1 MKLIAKYNRVNIPI
15 TIAVLLISSIAY
27 YFILHHVL
35 LRQVDKDLRIEQQ
48 EIIHYIKVNGSLP
61 ESSNYKDQQIEFQP
75 TNLTDF
81 KKKLSTQSVYNKKED
96 EEEPYRRIDF
106 MVTQNGTNYIA
117 TVKKSE
123 QETEDIV
130 RLILTITFL
139 VIAVLLLVLFITNRF
154 LLSKLW
160 EPFNDTLSQLKQF
173 NLSSK
178 NDITLESTNVDEFIE
193 LNKTAI
199 ALTQKVKND
208 YDSLK
213 SFTGNASHEIQT
225 PLAIIKN
232 KIELLSQSEHL
243 EESQVK
249 IMQTL
254 NDAASRLSRLNQSLL
269 LLAKIENRQFADKEK
284 INLSAVLEKCIENF
298 QEPAELK
305 NIKVEK
311 IISKNVS
318 VQMNDSL
325 ADILLS
331 NIILNA
337 IKHNFPGGMI
347 RIDLNENAFIVSN
360 SGDKPKLKPGEL
372 FERFKKEST
381 SPESLGLGLSIVK
394 TICDSY
400 GFDVSYHFTDGMNVM
415 KITFKQKNFN
425 NPINSIAAVSRQ

>member
-35 LRQVDKDLRIEQQ
+35 LQQVDKDLRIEQK
-48 EIIHYIKVNGSLP
+48 EIIHHIKINGSLP
-61 ESSNYKDQQIEFQP
+61 EISNYKDQQITFLK

-81 KKKLSTQSVYNKKED
+81 KEKFSTESVYNKKED
-96 EEEPYRRIDF
+96 EEEPFRRIDF
-106 MVTQNGTNYIA
+106 LVTQNGTNYIA

-130 RLILTITFL
+130 QLILIITFL
-139 VIAVLLLVLFITNRF
+139 VIAILLLVLFITNRF
-154 LLSKLW
+154 LLGKLW
-160 EPFNDTLSQLKQF
+160 EPFNHTLNQLKQF

-178 NDITLESTNVDEFIE
+178 NNIALEYTNVDEFIE
-193 LNKTAI
+193 LNHTAMS
-199 ALTQKVKND
+199 LTQKVRND

-249 IMQTL
+249 ILQSL

-269 LLAKIENRQFADKEK
+269 LLTKIENRQFEDKEK
-284 INLSAVLEKCIENF
+284 INLSAVLEECIENF
-298 QEPAELK
+298 QEPAALK
-305 NIKVEK
+305 NIIVEK
-311 IISKNVS
+311 NIAKDIS

-337 IKHNFPGGMI
+337 IKHNFPGGNI
-347 RIDLNENAFIVSN
+347 KIDLNESVFVVSN
-360 SGDKPKLKPGEL
+360 SGDEPKLNTSEL
-372 FERFKKEST
+372 FERFKKDST

-400 GFDVSYHFTDGMNVM
+400 GFDVSYRFADGMHVM
-415 KITFKQKNFN
+415 KITFTQ
-425 NPINSIAAVSRQ
+425 

>member
-35 LRQVDKDLRIEQQ
+35 LRQVDKDLRIEKQ
-48 EIIHYIKVNGSLP
+48 EIIHHIKINGSLP
-61 ESSNYKDQQIEFQP
+61 ETSNYKDQQVSFQP
-75 TNLTDF
+75 TNLTAF
-81 KKKLSTQSVYNKKED
+81 KEKFSTESVYNNKED

-106 MVTQNGTNYIA
+106 LATQNGTNYIA

-130 RLILTITFL
+130 RLILMITFL
-139 VIAVLLLVLFITNRF
+139 VIAVLLLVLFVTNRF
-154 LLSKLW
+154 LLGKLW
-160 EPFNDTLSQLKQF
+160 EPFNHTLSQLKQF

-178 NDITLESTNVDEFIE
+178 NNITLKSTNVDEFIE
-193 LNKTAI
+193 LNNTAI
-199 ALTQKVKND
+199 SLTQKVKDD

-249 IMQTL
+249 ILQSL

-269 LLAKIENRQFADKEK
+269 LLTKIENRQFDDKEK
-284 INLSAVLEKCIENF
+284 INLSAVLEKRIENF
-298 QEPAELK
+298 QEPAALK
-305 NIKVEK
+305 NITVEK
-311 IISKNVS
+311 NIAKGVS

-337 IKHNFPGGMI
+337 IKHNFPGGNI
-347 RIDLNENAFIVSN
+347 KIDLNESTLFVSN
-360 SGDKPKLKPGEL
+360 SGDEPKLNTTEL
-372 FERFKKEST
+372 FERFKKDST
-381 SPESLGLGLSIVK
+381 SPDSLGLGLSIVK
-394 TICDSY
+394 KICDSY
-400 GFDVSYHFTDGMNVM
+400 GFGVSYHFIDGMHVV
-415 KITFKQKNFN
+415 KITFTQ
-425 NPINSIAAVSRQ
+425 

>member
-1 MKLIAKYNRVNIPI
+1 MKLIAKYHRVNIPI
-15 TIAVLLISSIAY
+15 TIGVLLISSVAY

-48 EIIHYIKVNGSLP
+48 EIIHYIKTNGSLP
-61 ESSNYKDQQIEFQP
+61 ETSNYKDQQIEFQP

-81 KKKLSTQSVYNKKED
+81 KKKFSTQSVYNKKED

-106 MVTQNGTNYIA
+106 LVTQNGINYIA

-130 RLILTITFL
+130 QLILIITFL
-139 VIAVLLLVLFITNRF
+139 VIAILLLVLFITNRF
-154 LLSKLW
+154 LLGKLW
-160 EPFNDTLSQLKQF
+160 KPFHDTLSQLKQF

-178 NDITLESTNVDEFIE
+178 NGITFESTNIDEFIE
-193 LNKTAI
+193 LNNTA
-199 ALTQKVKND
+199 ASLTRKVKND

-213 SFTGNASHEIQT
+213 SFTENASHEIQT

-249 IMQTL
+249 IMQSL
-254 NDAASRLSRLNQSLL
+254 NEAASRVSRLNQSLL
-269 LLAKIENRQFADKEK
+269 LLAKIENRQFEDKEK

-305 NIKVEK
+305 NIMIEK
-311 IISKNVS
+311 NIVKNIS

-331 NIILNA
+331 NIILNS

-347 RIDLNENAFIVSN
+347 RIDLNESALVVSN
-360 SGDKPKLKPGEL
+360 SGDEPKLKPTEL
-372 FERFKKEST
+372 LERFKKEST

-400 GFDVSYHFTDGMNVM
+400 GFCVSYNFNEGRHIM
-415 KITFKQKNFN
+415 KINFQPN
-425 NPINSIAAVSRQ
+425 

>member
-27 YFILHHVL
+27 YFILHYVL

-48 EIIHYIKVNGSLP
+48 EIIHHIQENGSLP
-61 ESSNYKDQQIEFQP
+61 ETSNYKDQQITFQK

-81 KKKLSTQSVYNKKED
+81 KEKFTTESVYNKREN

-106 MVTQNGTNYIA
+106 LVTQNGTNYIA

-130 RLILTITFL
+130 RLILTITFS

-154 LLSKLW
+154 LLGKLW
-160 EPFNDTLSQLKQF
+160 EPFNHTLSQLKQF

-178 NDITLESTNVDEFIE
+178 NNIALEYTNVDEFIE

-199 ALTQKVKND
+199 SLTQKVKND

-232 KIELLSQSEHL
+232 KIELLSQSDNL
-243 EESQVK
+243 EESQ
-249 IMQTL
+249 IHIIQSL
-254 NDAASRLSRLNQSLL
+254 NDATSRLSRLNQSLL
-269 LLAKIENRQFADKEK
+269 LLTRIENRQFEPSDR
-284 INLSAVLEKCIENF
+284 IDLSAVVQKRIDNF
-298 QEPAELK
+298 RELAELK
-305 NIKVEK
+305 DIKIEKNIKNNITVE
-311 IISKNVS
+311 
-318 VQMNDSL
+318 MNDSL
-325 ADILLS
+325 ADILIS

-337 IKHNFPGGMI
+337 IKHNFPGGTI
-347 RIDLNENAFIVSN
+347 RVDLNESAFVVSN
-360 SGDKPKLKPGEL
+360 SGDEPKLKTTEL
-372 FERFKKEST
+372 FERFKKESI
-381 SPESLGLGLSIVK
+381 SPESLGLGLSIAK
-394 TICDSY
+394 TICDTY
-400 GFDVSYHFTDGMNVM
+400 GFDVSYHYETGSHVVTVFL
-415 KITFKQKNFN
+415 KK
-425 NPINSIAAVSRQ
+425 

>member
-15 TIAVLLISSIAY
+15 TIGVLLISSVAY
-27 YFILHHVL
+27 YFILHFVL

-48 EIIHYIKVNGSLP
+48 EIIHYIKTNGSLP
-61 ESSNYKDQQIEFQP
+61 ETSNYKDQQIEFQP

-81 KKKLSTQSVYNKKED
+81 KKKFSTQSVYNKKED

-106 MVTQNGTNYIA
+106 LVTQNGINYIA

-130 RLILTITFL
+130 QLILIITFL
-139 VIAVLLLVLFITNRF
+139 VIAILLLVLFITNRF
-154 LLSKLW
+154 LLGKLW
-160 EPFNDTLSQLKQF
+160 KPFHDTLNQLKQF

-178 NDITLESTNVDEFIE
+178 NGITLESTNIDEFIE
-193 LNKTAI
+193 LNNTAI
-199 ALTQKVKND
+199 SLTRKVKND

-213 SFTGNASHEIQT
+213 SFTENASHEIQT

-249 IMQTL
+249 IMQSL
-254 NDAASRLSRLNQSLL
+254 NEAASRVSRLNQSLL
-269 LLAKIENRQFADKEK
+269 LLAKIENRQFEDKEK

-305 NIKVEK
+305 NIMIEK
-311 IISKNVS
+311 NIVKNISVR
-318 VQMNDSL
+318 MNDSL

-337 IKHNFPGGMI
+337 IKHNFPGGKI
-347 RIDLNENAFIVSN
+347 RIDLNESALVVSN
-360 SGDKPKLKPGEL
+360 SGDEPKLKPTEL

-394 TICDSY
+394 TICDTY
-400 GFDVSYHFTDGMNVM
+400 GFEVSYNFTDGIHVV
-415 KITFKQKNFN
+415 KITFTQ
-425 NPINSIAAVSRQ
+425 

>member
-27 YFILHHVL
+27 YFILHYVL

-48 EIIHYIKVNGSLP
+48 EIIHHIKENGSLP
-61 ESSNYKDQQIEFQP
+61 ETSNYKDQQITFQK
-75 TNLTDF
+75 TNLTNF
-81 KKKLSTQSVYNKKED
+81 KEKYSTQSVYNKKED

-130 RLILTITFL
+130 RLILTITFS

-160 EPFNDTLSQLKQF
+160 EPFNHTLSQLKQF

-178 NDITLESTNVDEFIE
+178 NNIALESTNVDEFIE

-199 ALTQKVKND
+199 SLTQKVKSD
-208 YDSLK
+208 YDLLK

-232 KIELLSQSEHL
+232 KIELLSQSDNL
-243 EESQVK
+243 EESQ
-249 IMQTL
+249 IHIIQSL

-269 LLAKIENRQFADKEK
+269 LLTRIENRQFEPSDR
-284 INLSAVLEKCIENF
+284 INLSAVVQKCIDNF
-298 QEPAELK
+298 RELAELK
-305 NIKVEK
+305 DIKIEKNIKKNITVE
-311 IISKNVS
+311 
-318 VQMNDSL
+318 MNDSL
-325 ADILLS
+325 ADILIS

-337 IKHNFPGGMI
+337 IKHNFPGGSI
-347 RIDLNENAFIVSN
+347 KIDLNESAFVVSN
-360 SGDKPKLKPGEL
+360 SGDEPKLKTAEL

-394 TICDSY
+394 TICDTY
-400 GFDVSYHFTDGMNVM
+400 GFDLSYNYTDGMHVLNT
-415 KITFKQKNFN
+415 TFAQK
-425 NPINSIAAVSRQ
+425 

>member
-15 TIAVLLISSIAY
+15 TIAVLLISSVAY
-27 YFILHHVL
+27 YFILHYVL

-48 EIIHYIKVNGSLP
+48 EIIHHIKVNGSLP
-61 ESSNYKDQQIEFQP
+61 ETSNYKDQKITFQK
-75 TNLTDF
+75 TNLTNF
-81 KKKLSTQSVYNKKED
+81 KEKFSTQSVYNKKED

-106 MVTQNGTNYIA
+106 LVTQNGTNYIA

-130 RLILTITFL
+130 RLILMITFS

-154 LLSKLW
+154 LLGKLW
-160 EPFNDTLSQLKQF
+160 KPFNHTLSQLKQF
-173 NLSSK
+173 KLSSK
-178 NDITLESTNVDEFIE
+178 NNITLESTNVDEFIE
-193 LNKTAI
+193 LNNTAMS
-199 ALTQKVKND
+199 LTQKVKND
-208 YDSLK
+208 YESLK

-249 IMQTL
+249 IMQSL
-254 NDAASRLSRLNQSLL
+254 NDAASRLSRLNHSLL
-269 LLAKIENRQFADKEK
+269 LLTKIENRQFEDKEK
-284 INLSAVLEKCIENF
+284 ISLSAVLEKCIENF
-298 QEPAELK
+298 QEPAALK
-305 NIKVEK
+305 NIIVEK
-311 IISKNVS
+311 NIAKNVS

-337 IKHNFPGGMI
+337 IKHNFPGGNI
-347 RIDLNENAFIVSN
+347 KIDLTESVFVVSN
-360 SGDKPKLKPGEL
+360 SGDEPKVKTTEL

-400 GFDVSYHFTDGMNVM
+400 GFDVLYNFTNGMHVI
-415 KITFKQKNFN
+415 KITFTQKNLI
-425 NPINSIAAVSRQ
+425 NPINSIVAVSRQ

>member
-27 YFILHHVL
+27 YFILHYVL

-48 EIIHYIKVNGSLP
+48 EIIHHIQENGSLP
-61 ESSNYKDQQIEFQP
+61 ETSNYKDQQIVFQK
-75 TNLTDF
+75 TSLTHF
-81 KKKLSTQSVYNKKED
+81 KEKFSTQSVYNKKED

-106 MVTQNGTNYIA
+106 LVTQNGTNYIA

-130 RLILTITFL
+130 RLILMITFSI
-139 VIAVLLLVLFITNRF
+139 IAVLLLVLFITNRF
-154 LLSKLW
+154 LLGKLW
-160 EPFNDTLSQLKQF
+160 EPFNHTLSQLKQF

-178 NDITLESTNVDEFIE
+178 NNITLDTTNVDEFIE

-199 ALTQKVKND
+199 SLTQKVKND

-232 KIELLSQSEHL
+232 KIELLSQSDNL
-243 EESQVK
+243 EKSQIH
-249 IMQTL
+249 IMQSL
-254 NDAASRLSRLNQSLL
+254 NDAASRLSRLNHSLL
-269 LLAKIENRQFADKEK
+269 LLAKIENRQFEPSDR
-284 INLSAVLEKCIENF
+284 IDLSAVVQKRIDNF
-298 QEPAELK
+298 RELAELK
-305 NIKVEK
+305 DIKIEKNIKNNIAVE
-311 IISKNVS
+311 
-318 VQMNDSL
+318 MNDSL
-325 ADILLS
+325 ADILIS

-337 IKHNFPGGMI
+337 IKHNFPGGTI
-347 RIDLNENAFIVSN
+347 RINLNESAFAVSN
-360 SGDKPKLKPGEL
+360 TGDEPKLKTTEL

-381 SPESLGLGLSIVK
+381 SSESLGLGLSIVK

-400 GFDVSYHFTDGMNVM
+400 RFDVSYNYEEGMHEI
-415 KITFKQKNFN
+415 KILLQLTYPPSNFLL
-425 NPINSIAAVSRQ
+425 

>member
-27 YFILHHVL
+27 YFILHYVL

-48 EIIHYIKVNGSLP
+48 EIIHHIKENGSLP
-61 ESSNYKDQQIEFQP
+61 ETSNYKDQQITFQK
-75 TNLTDF
+75 TNLTNF
-81 KKKLSTQSVYNKKED
+81 KEKYSTQSVYNKKED

-106 MVTQNGTNYIA
+106 LVTQNGTNYIA

-130 RLILTITFL
+130 RLILTITFS

-160 EPFNDTLSQLKQF
+160 EPFNHTLSQLKQF

-178 NDITLESTNVDEFIE
+178 KNITLESTNVDEFIE

-199 ALTQKVKND
+199 SLTQKVKND

-232 KIELLSQSEHL
+232 KIELLSQADNL
-243 EESQVK
+243 EESQ
-249 IMQTL
+249 IHIIQSL

-269 LLAKIENRQFADKEK
+269 LLTRIENRQFEPSDK
-284 INLSAVLEKCIENF
+284 IDLSAVVQKCIDNF
-298 QEPAELK
+298 RELAELK
-305 NIKVEK
+305 DIRIEKNIKNNITVE
-311 IISKNVS
+311 I
-318 VQMNDSL
+318 NDSL
-325 ADILLS
+325 ADILIS

-337 IKHNFPGGMI
+337 IKHNFPGGTI
-347 RIDLNENAFIVSN
+347 RIDLNESAFVVSN
-360 SGDKPKLKPGEL
+360 SGDKPKLKTAEL

-381 SPESLGLGLSIVK
+381 SAESLGLGLSIVK
-394 TICDSY
+394 TICDTY
-400 GFDVSYHFTDGMNVM
+400 GFEVSYHYQTGYHIV
-415 KITFKQKNFN
+415 T
-425 NPINSIAAVSRQ
+425 VSLKK

>member
-27 YFILHHVL
+27 YFILHYVL

-48 EIIHYIKVNGSLP
+48 EIIHHIKENGSLP
-61 ESSNYKDQQIEFQP
+61 ETSNYKDQQITFQE

-81 KKKLSTQSVYNKKED
+81 KEKFTTQSVYNKKGN

-106 MVTQNGTNYIA
+106 LVTQNGTNYIA

-130 RLILTITFL
+130 RLILTITFS

-160 EPFNDTLSQLKQF
+160 EPFNHTLSQLKQF

-178 NDITLESTNVDEFIE
+178 NNITLESTNVDEFIE

-199 ALTQKVKND
+199 SLTQKVKND

-232 KIELLSQSEHL
+232 KIELLSQSDNL
-243 EESQVK
+243 EESQ
-249 IMQTL
+249 IHIIQSL
-254 NDAASRLSRLNQSLL
+254 NDATSRLSRLNQSLL
-269 LLAKIENRQFADKEK
+269 LLTRIENRQFEPSDR
-284 INLSAVLEKCIENF
+284 IDLSAVVQKRIDNF
-298 QEPAELK
+298 RELAELK
-305 NIKVEK
+305 DIKIEKNIKNNIAVE
-311 IISKNVS
+311 
-318 VQMNDSL
+318 MNDSL
-325 ADILLS
+325 ADILIS

-337 IKHNFPGGMI
+337 IKHNFPGGTI
-347 RIDLNENAFIVSN
+347 RIDLNESAFVVSN
-360 SGDKPKLKPGEL
+360 SGDEPKLKTAEL

-381 SPESLGLGLSIVK
+381 SPESLGLGLSIAK
-394 TICDSY
+394 TICDTY
-400 GFDVSYHFTDGMNVM
+400 GFDVSYHYETGSHVVTVFL
-415 KITFKQKNFN
+415 KK
-425 NPINSIAAVSRQ
+425 

>member
-15 TIAVLLISSIAY
+15 TIAVLLISSVAY

-48 EIIHYIKVNGSLP
+48 EIIHHIKVNGSLP
-61 ESSNYKDQQIEFQP
+61 ETSNYKDQQITFQK
-75 TNLTDF
+75 TNLTNF
-81 KKKLSTQSVYNKKED
+81 KEKFSTQSAYNKKED

-106 MVTQNGTNYIA
+106 LVTQNGTNYIA

-130 RLILTITFL
+130 RLILMITFS

-154 LLSKLW
+154 LLGKLW
-160 EPFNDTLSQLKQF
+160 KPFNHTLSQLKQF
-173 NLSSK
+173 KLSSK
-178 NDITLESTNVDEFIE
+178 NNITLESTNVDEFIE
-193 LNKTAI
+193 LNNTAMS
-199 ALTQKVKND
+199 LTQKVKND
-208 YDSLK
+208 YESLK

-249 IMQTL
+249 IMQSL
-254 NDAASRLSRLNQSLL
+254 NDAASRLSRLNHSLL
-269 LLAKIENRQFADKEK
+269 LLTKIENRQFEDKEK
-284 INLSAVLEKCIENF
+284 ISLSAVLEKCIENF
-298 QEPAELK
+298 QEPAALK
-305 NIKVEK
+305 NIIVEK
-311 IISKNVS
+311 NIAKDVS

-337 IKHNFPGGMI
+337 IKHNFPGGNI
-347 RIDLNENAFIVSN
+347 KIDLTESVFIVSN
-360 SGDKPKLKPGEL
+360 SGDEPKVKTTEL

-400 GFDVSYHFTDGMNVM
+400 GFDVLYNFTNGMHVM
-415 KITFKQKNFN
+415 KITFTQKNLI
-425 NPINSIAAVSRQ
+425 NPINSIVSVSRQ

>member
-1 MKLIAKYNRVNIPI
+1 MKLIAKYNRVNIPM

-35 LRQVDKDLRIEQQ
+35 LRQVDKDLRIEKQ
-48 EIIHYIKVNGSLP
+48 EIIHHIKINGSLP
-61 ESSNYKDQQIEFQP
+61 ETSNYKDQQITFQE
-75 TNLTDF
+75 TNLTNF
-81 KKKLSTQSVYNKKED
+81 KEKFSTELVYNKKED

-106 MVTQNGTNYIA
+106 LVTQNGQNYIA

-130 RLILTITFL
+130 RLILMITFS

-154 LLSKLW
+154 LLGKLW
-160 EPFNDTLSQLKQF
+160 QPFNHTLSQLKQF

-193 LNKTAI
+193 LNNTAI
-199 ALTQKVKND
+199 SLTRKVKND
-208 YDSLK
+208 YESLK

-249 IMQTL
+249 IMQSL

-269 LLAKIENRQFADKEK
+269 LLTKIENRQFEDKEK
-284 INLSAVLEKCIENF
+284 INLSDILEKRIENF
-298 QEPAELK
+298 QEPAGLK
-305 NIKVEK
+305 NIIVEK
-311 IISKNVS
+311 NIVKGVS

-325 ADILLS
+325 ADIL
-331 NIILNA
+331 
-337 IKHNFPGGMI
+337 
-347 RIDLNENAFIVSN
+347 
-360 SGDKPKLKPGEL
+360 
-372 FERFKKEST
+372 
-381 SPESLGLGLSIVK
+381 
-394 TICDSY
+394 
-400 GFDVSYHFTDGMNVM
+400 
-415 KITFKQKNFN
+415 
-425 NPINSIAAVSRQ
+425 

>member
-1 MKLIAKYNRVNIPI
+1 MKLIAKYNKVNIPI
-15 TIAVLLISSIAY
+15 TIGVLLISSVAY

-48 EIIHYIKVNGSLP
+48 EIIHHIKADGTLP
-61 ESSNYKDQQIEFQP
+61 ETSNYKDQQIEFQP
-75 TNLTDF
+75 TTLTHF
-81 KKKLSTQSVYNKKED
+81 KEKFSTQSVYNKKED
-96 EEEPYRRIDF
+96 EQEPFRRIDF
-106 MVTQNGTNYIA
+106 LVTQNGQNYIA

-123 QETEDIV
+123 QETEDII
-130 RLILTITFL
+130 RLILMITFL
-139 VIAVLLLVLFITNRF
+139 VIAILLLVLFITNRF

-160 EPFNDTLSQLKQF
+160 KPFNHTLEQLKQF
-173 NLSSK
+173 NLFSK
-178 NDITLESTNVDEFIE
+178 NEITLQTTNIDEFKE
-193 LNKTAI
+193 LNSTAI
-199 ALTQKVKND
+199 TLTQKVKND
-208 YDSLK
+208 YESLK

-243 EESQVK
+243 EESQSN
-249 IMQTL
+249 IMQSL

-269 LLAKIENRQFADKEK
+269 LLTKIENRQFDDKEK
-284 INLSAVLEKCIENF
+284 INFSSVLEKCIENF

-305 NIKVEK
+305 GITIEKNIEK
-311 IISKNVS
+311 NIS

-337 IKHNFPGGMI
+337 IKHNFPGG
-347 RIDLNENAFIVSN
+347 RIGINLNENALVVSN
-360 SGDKPKLKPGEL
+360 SGDEPRVKPTEL

-394 TICDSY
+394 TICDTY
-400 GFDVSYHFTDGMNVM
+400 GFAISYRYEAGIHVVSVFL
-415 KITFKQKNFN
+415 KK
-425 NPINSIAAVSRQ
+425 